1 MGNWSTAM
9 TEPSKKFRRRA
20 EARPDE
26 VLDAALAVF
35 VEKGFAAARV
45 DDVAKSAGVSKGT
58 VYLYFASKE
67 ALIEG
72 IVRRAVAPIAVRALP
87 DLEKFDGDPRLPITM
102 LLTVLSQTLA
112 QPDKIAIPKLILREV
127 MSFPLIAKIYRDEVI
142 NKVMPALIGLIRRG
156 VETGKLRPVDPE
168 LTVRS
173 IIGPVIAHVA
183 LGEIFGIKPDGDG
196 LGLDQL
202 VANHLDILFHGICA
216 QANEAR
222 P

>member
-1 MGNWSTAM
+1 MSDM
-9 TEPSKKFRRRA
+9 SKKFRRRA

-45 DDVAKSAGVSKGT
+45 EDVARRAGVSKGT
-58 VYLYFASKE
+58 VYLYFPSKE

-72 IVRRAVAPIAVRALP
+72 IVRRAVAPIALRALP
-87 DLEKFDGDPRLPITM
+87 DLETFDGDPRMPITM
-102 LLTVLSQTLA
+102 LMMILVEQLG
-112 QPDKIAIPKLILREV
+112 QPDKIAVPKLILREV
-127 MSFPLIAKIYRDEVI
+127 MSFPAIATFYRQEVLD
-142 NKVMPALIGLIRRG
+142 KVIPALTGLIRRG

-173 IIGPVIAHVA
+173 IIGPLLAHMA
-183 LGEIFGIKPDGDG
+183 LGELFGIKPEGEG
-196 LGLDQL
+196 LSLDRL
-202 VANHLDILFHGICA
+202 VANHLDILFHGLSA
-216 QANEAR
+216 APEEAG

>member
-1 MGNWSTAM
+1 M
-9 TEPSKKFRRRA
+9 TDISKKFRRRA

-45 DDVAKSAGVSKGT
+45 EDVAKRAGVSKGT
-58 VYLYFASKE
+58 VYLYFPSKD

-72 IVRRAVAPIAVRALP
+72 IVRRAVAPIALRALP
-87 DLEKFDGDPRLPITM
+87 DLETFDGDPRMPITM
-102 LLTVLSQTLA
+102 LMMILIEQLA
-112 QPDKIAIPKLILREV
+112 QPEKIAVPKLILREV
-127 MSFPLIAKIYRDEVI
+127 MSFPTIAAFYRHEVLD
-142 NKVMPALIGLIRRG
+142 KVMPALAGLIRRG

-173 IIGPVIAHVA
+173 IIGPLLAHVA
-183 LGEIFGIKPDGDG
+183 LGELFGIKPEGEG
-196 LGLDQL
+196 LSLDRL
-202 VANHLDILFHGICA
+202 VANHLDILFHGLSPTPG
-216 QANEAR
+216 EVR

>member
-1 MGNWSTAM
+1 MS
-9 TEPSKKFRRRA
+9 EPSKKFRRRA

-45 DDVAKSAGVSKGT
+45 EDVAKRAGVSKGT

-72 IVRRAVAPIAVRALP
+72 IVRRAVAPIALRALP
-87 DLEKFDGDPRLPITM
+87 DLEKFDGDPRMPITM
-102 LLTVLSQTLA
+102 LMMILIEQLA
-112 QPDKIAIPKLILREV
+112 QPEKIAVPKLILREV
-127 MSFPLIAKIYRDEVI
+127 MSFPTIAAFYRHEVLD
-142 NKVMPALIGLIRRG
+142 KVIPALTGLIRRG

-173 IIGPVIAHVA
+173 IVGPLIAHVA
-183 LGEIFGIKPDGDG
+183 LGEIFGVKPEGEG
-196 LGLDQL
+196 LSLDRL
-202 VANHLDILFHGICA
+202 VANHLDILFHGISA
-216 QANEAR
+216 TPAEVT